1 MHCVH
6 LADLAAVLSQ
16 HGPAILYR
24 HESVPA
30 AAVARYWTSSRGRF
44 ELWHRAIGRYQRA
57 EQLGD
62 WVQMRAWWRDN
73 TGVLEEI
80 LLSDMLTRVV
90 AALATGLD
98 RGRDEDEISP
108 IAHAVYLTHL
118 ETRNRVQHLML
129 FGRAGSVQNAV
140 RLNRLRKGVERW
152 TDALLG
158 RLWAHMPEEICY
170 AIDPDR
176 ARACAEDA
184 RSQIGCDTRET
195 ADWLLGAAMHDMLS
209 RRCSSTASLPQANRS
224 VGDSVML
231 MLRPDLFDSVGTL
244 KSLWL
249 HRLRFDADRT
259 STVLHE
265 ALQPDL
271 KGVKPGHAGKPVHHS
286 FNRW

>member
-24 HESVPA
+24 RESIPA
-30 AAVARYWTSSRGRF
+30 EAVSRYWASSRGRF
-44 ELWHRAIGRYQRA
+44 ELWHRVIGRYQRA
-57 EQLGD
+57 EQTGD
-62 WVQMRAWWRDN
+62 WVKMRAWWRDH

-80 LLSDMLTRVV
+80 LVSEMLTRVV
-90 AALATGLD
+90 AAIAAGLD
-98 RGRDEDEISP
+98 HGRDEDEISP
-108 IAHAVYLTHL
+108 ITHAIHLTHL

-170 AIDPDR
+170 AIDSQR

-184 RSQIGCDTRET
+184 RAQIGCDTRET
-195 ADWLLGAAMHDMLS
+195 ADWLLSAAMHDMLS
-209 RRCSSTASLPQANRS
+209 RRSCSTASLPQANRN

-231 MLRPDLFDSVGTL
+231 MLRPDLFDSMGTL

-249 HRLRFDADRT
+249 HRIQYDCERT
-259 STVLHE
+259 SLVLD
-265 ALQPDL
+265 DL
-271 KGVKPGHAGKPVHHS
+271 LRPAADTSAAANGNKPVHHT
-286 FNRW
+286 FDRW